1 MPDINLNVDL
11 KVDKALAEL
20 KRLGPGADKEAKAIA
35 ASLGKVLRD
44 AEKDAKKLGDT
55 TVVSG
60 AKAAKAMGPLGGVLA
75 KISPAAGSASAAIAG
90 MTSAAEGF
98 MAAGMGPAVA
108 AMAVLL
114 GGAALAWEAYN
125 ADANEAAAIAATLKT
140 AHDELEPSLRA
151 ARLAEIDLAV
161 ATKQI
166 TAEAGRLER
175 EGVAAIEAFSAA
187 TKTAQARIKEIN
199 AGTGSWSRTI
209 GDLGESLKGTPLF
222 GLGMEIDAFTTSTS
236 EADAETSALMGT
248 IQTAHAVIKRT
259 TTAHTA
265 LAAATAEGATAEEA
279 AAKAAKAEAAA
290 HAAAAAAAAK
300 HAIAVKA
307 AESDLAALN
316 AEMERAA
323 HAAEAN
329 ARGYNEAITS
339 LQSMQDTS
347 KRAMATDMDR
357 LALDRDAAFAKS
369 EALAREASTYAST
382 VSARE
387 TIDAQRRATD
397 IAAEAE
403 YQDAVEA
410 LQAKS
415 AADRD
420 AGEQQEMAQRLSNQ
434 QAMGAAFISLGDS
447 IVAATSKQ
455 HDTTTIKGRKAALA
469 QFAVQ
474 KGVMLAQATIA
485 GALAVS
491 NALASPAGPPVSYV
505 LAGVAG
511 VMAAVEIGTIAATQP
526 SFHRGYAPDET
537 QARVLKRESVLTTT
551 ATAAVGSSK
560 VAELNAGVTTGGGYG
575 GPAPIVVGHRVF
587 DDLVKR
593 ELRSTG
599 ALSTALAVGSTPG
612 HRTNRRGTTG

>member
-1 MPDINLNVDL
+1 VPDINLNVDL
-11 KVDKALAEL
+11 KVDKALKEL
-20 KRLGPGADKEAKAIA
+20 TRLSPGADKEAKAIT
-35 ASLGKVLRD
+35 ASLGKSLRD
-44 AEKDAKKLGDT
+44 AEKDAKKVGDT

-60 AKAAKAMGPLGGVLA
+60 SKAAKAMGPLGGVLA

-114 GGAALAWEAYN
+114 GGAALAWEGYN
-125 ADANEAAAIAATLKT
+125 ADANEAAAISLEVKA
-140 AHDELEPSLRA
+140 AHDALEPSLRA

-161 ATKQI
+161 ATGQI
-166 TAEAGRLER
+166 TEEAGRLER
-175 EGVAAIEAFSAA
+175 EGIASIEAFSAA
-187 TKTAQARIKEIN
+187 TKTASARIKEIS
-199 AGTGSWSRTI
+199 AGTGSWNRTI
-209 GDLGESLKGTPLF
+209 GDLGESLRGTPLF
-222 GLGMEIDAFTTSTS
+222 GLGMEIDAFTTSTA
-236 EADAETSALMGT
+236 EADAETAALMGT
-248 IQTAHAVIKRT
+248 IQTAHDTIKRT
-259 TTAHTA
+259 TKAERE
-265 LAAATAEGATAEEA
+265 LAKVTGSHAA
-279 AAKAAKAEAAA
+279 AAKAAKN
-290 HAAAAAAAAK
+290 
-300 HAIAVKA
+300 
-307 AESDLAALN
+307 DLAALN
-316 AEMERAA
+316 AEMERADR
-323 HAAEAN
+323 AAEAN
-329 ARGYNEAITS
+329 AKGYNEAITS
-339 LQSMQDTS
+339 LQSMEDTS

-357 LALDRDAAFAKS
+357 LALDRDAALEKS
-369 EALAREASTYAST
+369 KALAKEASKYGTS

-387 TIDAQRRATD
+387 TIDAQHRATD

-403 YQDAVEA
+403 YQAAVGA
-410 LQAKS
+410 LQAKA

-420 AGEQQEMAQRLSNQ
+420 AREKQEMAQRLSNQ
-434 QAMGAAFISLGDS
+434 QAIGAAFISLGDS
-447 IVAATSKQ
+447 LVAATSKQ
-455 HDTTTIKGRKAALA
+455 HDTTTAKGRRAALA

-491 NALASPAGPPVSYV
+491 NALASEVGPPITYV

-511 VMAAVEIGTIAATQP
+511 AMAAVEIGTIAATQP

-551 ATAAVGSSK
+551 ATAAVGSSN
-560 VAELNAGVTTGGGYG
+560 VAALNAGVTTGGGYS

-587 DDLVKR
+587 NDLVKR

-599 ALSTALAVGSTPG
+599 ALSTALAVGSIPG